1 MKNPIT
7 ALVTASFV
15 LFAMAPQASF
25 AKPKKLY
32 DCAGKIQKA
41 IEKYNKKKYLDCQDI
56 LTDVLTQCPGY
67 SAYDTA
73 MYFQAKSMLATKKY
87 DEAKSSFDRLAT
99 TYPNSPFY
107 EEAFYRIGQ
116 CMFLQS
122 NAPDLDQ
129 TTTKEAQ
136 GRIKD
141 FCESFSKSVYVDSAR
156 ALLDQTDDMLAKKE
170 FMNAQFYEKIDQYD
184 AAVVYHKLLIQEF
197 PKSKLVPQAMLAMA
211 EDLVKANRM
220 GEAAAVL
227 DDLSGRSNDDAVLKK
242 VAALKSKISK

>member
-56 LTDVLTQCPGY
+56 LADVLTQCPGY

-141 FCESFSKSVYVDSAR
+141 FCESFSKSGYVDSAR
-156 ALLDQTDDMLAKKE
+156 ALLDQADDMLAKKE

-184 AAVVYHKLLIQEF
+184 AAVVYHKMLIQEF

-211 EDLVKANRM
+211 EDLVKANRQ

-227 DDLSGRSNDDAVLKK
+227 DDLAGRSNDDAVLKK
-242 VAALKSKISK
+242 VAALKSKLSK